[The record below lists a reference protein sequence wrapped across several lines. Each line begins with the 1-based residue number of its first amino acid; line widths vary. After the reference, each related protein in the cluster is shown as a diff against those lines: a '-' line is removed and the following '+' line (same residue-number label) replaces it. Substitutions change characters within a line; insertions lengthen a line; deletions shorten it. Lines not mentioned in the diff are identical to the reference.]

1 MYRIAIPEP
10 MKKAYFTVIDEC
22 TELGEEKIAYVFSC
36 ILMKYFKYFSSI
48 VKYYLHIYLLL
59 FILKI

>member
-22 TELGEEKIAYVFSC
+22 TELGEEKIAYVFK
-36 ILMKYFKYFSSI
+36 LSI
-48 VKYYLHIYLLL
+48 
-59 FILKI
+59 